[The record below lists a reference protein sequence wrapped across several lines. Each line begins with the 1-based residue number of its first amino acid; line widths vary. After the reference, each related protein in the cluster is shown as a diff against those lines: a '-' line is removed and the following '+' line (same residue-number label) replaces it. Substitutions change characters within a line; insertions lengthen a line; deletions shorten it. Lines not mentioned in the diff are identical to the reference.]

1 MKSIY
6 MVKKDPSKENEPGNW
21 RMMARNEFLEFIST
35 PEGRMRANSFGRL
48 SSCGQNDPVIIAECG
63 SAEAKKWKDEQNRHR
78 YLREIEKEVAPFG
91 LLSLNQSLDDD
102 LTLEETLCDESV
114 DAEAEAIGEIR
125 KEELKEALDRLDPM
139 EKSLIQMTVLA
150 KRPISLSE
158 FGDRYMLDRTY
169 LQRKKHSALRKLRV
183 IIRMENWDEK
193 KDMS

>member
-6 MVKKDPSKENEPGNW
+6 MVKKDPSKENDPGNW
-21 RMMARNEFLEFIST
+21 RVMARDEFLEFIST
-35 PEGRMRANSFGRL
+35 SEGRMRANSFGRL

-91 LLSLNQSLDDD
+91 LLSLDQSLDED
-102 LTLEETLCDESV
+102 LTLEETLCDENV

-139 EKSLIQMTVLA
+139 EKSLIQMTVMA
-150 KRPISLSE
+150 KRPMSLSE
-158 FGDRYMLDRTY
+158 FGERYMLDRTY
-169 LQRKKHSALRKLRV
+169 LQRKKQNAFRKLRV
-183 IIRMENWDEK
+183 MVRMENRDEK
-193 KDMS
+193 KDLS

>member
-169 LQRKKHSALRKLRV
+169 LQRKKHIALRKLRV
-183 IIRMENWDEK
+183 IIRMENRDEK

>member
-169 LQRKKHSALRKLRV
+169 LQRKKHSALRELRV
-183 IIRMENWDEK
+183 IIRMENRDEK

>member
-183 IIRMENWDEK
+183 IIRMENRDEK

>member
-1 MKSIY
+1 

-183 IIRMENWDEK
+183 IIRMENRDEK